1 MQTVMPPALG
11 ALHTSAHAADAAGL
25 EQNNA
30 AQPAPRAKQV
40 ASQHSGTLGNGGTPT
55 TVMVSLLKF
64 SITSATL
71 SAADCAPCETLST
84 RDSALKAAW
93 SAAWS
98 KLRCSLSAPSCRSAQ
113 QAQLSFM
120 LSGECHCSL
129 QRCHQALSCRTA
141 EQLEGALRHWGA
153 CAGAV
158 AGGLQAVSGTSAA
171 LVPAGMHR
179 QLEEQAHTAQAPRP
193 GSSLSRPI

>member
-40 ASQHSGTLGNGGTPT
+40 ASQHSGTLGSGGTPT
-55 TVMVSLLKF
+55 PVMVSLLKL

-71 SAADCAPCETLST
+71 PAADCAPCETLST

-129 QRCHQALSCRTA
+129 QSCHQALSCRLA
-141 EQLEGALRHWGA
+141 GQVHHCGHSAYGDAAKNLIWG
-153 CAGAV
+153 
-158 AGGLQAVSGTSAA
+158 SGTRRGWGRATSRWAV
-171 LVPAGMHR
+171 LG
-179 QLEEQAHTAQAPRP
+179 PRD
-193 GSSLSRPI
+193 